1 MKSYARLPLP
11 ALPPPPPGFGS
22 PHHGDATGLLRSS
35 GSGEFTSQRRSPP
48 AYHQFGT
55 QDRFNINSQLEHLQ
69 SKYIGT
75 GHADLTRFEWAVNIH
90 RDSYASY
97 VGHHPMLAY
106 FAIAENEAVGR
117 VRYNFLQVCYSC
129 VPVEYPLFARHVVA
143 T

>member
-1 MKSYARLPLP
+1 MATLQVCPVCQVVVARLGTQERYIHLLP
-11 ALPPPPPGFGS
+11 
-22 PHHGDATGLLRSS
+22 
-35 GSGEFTSQRRSPP
+35 GE
-48 AYHQFGT
+48 

-106 FAIAENEAVGR
+106 FAIAENEAIGR
-117 VRYNFLQVCYSC
+117 VRYNFLQVCRTGAWRTAELVYTTW
-129 VPVEYPLFARHVVA
+129 LQ
-143 T
+143 